1 MDKVV
6 NMRRYKAVSLGAV
19 GCIAQ
24 ISELGAHSKKNHEC
38 LYMKQMKM
46 KYNVCNC
53 SETWFCIKPLL

>member
-24 ISELGAHSKKNHEC
+24 ISELGAHSKKITN
-38 LYMKQMKM
+38 MFV
-46 KYNVCNC
+46 YNADENDV
-53 SETWFCIKPLL
+53 